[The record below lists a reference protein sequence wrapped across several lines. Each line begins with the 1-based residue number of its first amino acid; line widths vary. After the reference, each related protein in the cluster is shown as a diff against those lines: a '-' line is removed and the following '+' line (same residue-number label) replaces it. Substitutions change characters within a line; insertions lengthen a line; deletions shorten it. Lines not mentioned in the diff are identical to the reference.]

1 MEKSIVVGVLGGKG
15 QIGRQVIRLLAGQG
29 LKIICGTRS
38 VQKEDEAYVDI
49 NDKKSLTEFIKDCDV
64 IVNCTGPSFIT
75 SKKIMPEVLAMG
87 KHYVDAFGWAGK
99 ETKECEKS
107 AAVLNA
113 GSVPGLIGIIIKAL
127 ANEST
132 REIQVYSGGYEKGSA
147 AALGDIILSSING
160 YSKSSSYCEKG
171 KYVRDIERKEVEVE
185 TPKGSLKAQE
195 IATDE
200 IRKVSEELNVP
211 VIRNYNIWSDDK
223 LTGIIMKGSVK
234 AMVCRR
240 EEEYMELFESLSKE
254 IAEAQNGSR
263 LNKLLEKNPKEKES
277 EEKKSLEKEPLGKEP
292 WYLIRVVNSDEMLSE
307 TIEISTNN
315 SSTLTAAVAA
325 KSALLLSNGKI
336 KPGIYW
342 PFEVIEPSEM
352 LGYLEE
358 LSFEVNRYGEI

>member
-64 IVNCTGPSFIT
+64 VVNCTGPSFIT
-75 SKKIMPEVLAMG
+75 SKKIMPEVLTMG
-87 KHYVDAFGWAGK
+87 KHYVDAFGWSGK

-113 GSVPGLIGIIIKAL
+113 GSVPGLIGILIKAL

-171 KYVRDIERKEVEVE
+171 KYVRDIERKEVKVE

-200 IRKVSEELNVP
+200 IRKVSEKLNVP

-234 AMVCRR
+234 AMECRL
-240 EEEYMELFESLSKE
+240 EEEYMELFGSLSKE
-254 IAEAQNGSR
+254 IAEDQNESH
-263 LNKLLEKNPKEKES
+263 LNKSLEKNPKEKES
-277 EEKKSLEKEPLGKEP
+277 KEKESLEKEP

-325 KSALLLSNGKI
+325 KSALLLSKGKI
-336 KPGIYW
+336 KPGVYW

-352 LGYLEE
+352 LDYLEE
-358 LSFEVNRYGEI
+358 LSFEVNRYGEV